1 MHFQLKNKS
10 QIIISVILSS
20 IILFGC
26 SSGENLNHETE
37 FTQEESPIQEK
48 QISPIEDISI
58 TPEISDLQ
66 IEAAIVED
74 DQPEAIFDSES
85 PEFIESTPQ
94 SGFGGGSEP
103 AKGEEP
109 QLDANIDASLPIAPE
124 IGAVAPNFSL
134 TTVNGEQIS
143 LHDLRG
149 KTVLVNYWVTWCVP
163 CIEEMPI
170 LEKLHQEFQDEDF
183 VMLSINGISQDDLSK
198 VMNTLGEFGVTFP
211 VVLDEGDAV
220 YNEFQVRFMPT
231 SFFIDPEGVI
241 RYIQLGSTSEDGFRS
256 TIEAMLSEQL

>member
-1 MHFQLKNKS
+1 
-10 QIIISVILSS
+10 
-20 IILFGC
+20 
-26 SSGENLNHETE
+26 
-37 FTQEESPIQEK
+37 
-48 QISPIEDISI
+48 
-58 TPEISDLQ
+58 Q

-74 DQPEAIFDSES
+74 GQSEPVFDAES

-94 SGFGGGSEP
+94 PGFGGGSEP

-109 QLDANIDASLPIAPE
+109 QLDANIDASLPVAPE

-134 TTVNGEQIS
+134 TTVDGEKIS

-170 LEKLHQEFQDEDF
+170 LEKLHKEYQDDDF
-183 VMLSINGISQDDLSK
+183 VMLSINGIAQDDLSK

-231 SFFIDPEGVI
+231 SFFIDSHGVI
-241 RYIQLGSTSEDGFRS
+241 RHIQLGSTTEDGFRS
-256 TIEAMLSEQL
+256 TIEAMLAEQL